1 RWSEVRIPPFAPA
14 TALGRHREGRR
25 APQWTRR
32 TLQVPADE
40 MEAMTER
47 YDDLPPIPV
56 HVLAL
61 G

>member
-1 RWSEVRIPPFAPA
+1 V
-14 TALGRHREGRR
+14 ALK
-25 APQWTRR
+25 
-32 TLQVPADE
+32 TLEVPADD

>member
-1 RWSEVRIPPFAPA
+1 
-14 TALGRHREGRR
+14 
-25 APQWTRR
+25 
-32 TLQVPADE
+32 VPADE

-61 G
+61 GCPLDARGGLDVRIQDRPRRVDPRPAQRP